1 VQKQA
6 AAGVNAC
13 RQMPVLLL
21 APASW
26 ILDDYVLLLLLL
38 LQGRVFQAVLQGAV
52 S

>member
-26 ILDDYVLLLLLL
+26 ILDDYVLLLLL
-38 LQGRVFQAVLQGAV
+38 QGRVFQAVLQGAV